1 MRKESTE
8 VGLICRKVVPS
19 IPRSAA
25 VALIAS
31 GVLAAAQAARAQSA
45 PATVRVG
52 TMSIDPFGETYFG
65 VDQGIYHSNGI
76 DAQLS
81 TLPNGSTIVQSVLGG
96 DLDVGLANIVT
107 VAAAVAKGIPLVMI
121 APAAL
126 YSAKHSYSRLCVAKN
141 SPFKSAKDLDGG
153 TIAVSSLNDFN
164 QLGVS
169 AWLEHNG
176 IPPARVHF
184 IELKFPEMGPALA
197 RGTVQAATIAEPAL
211 SSAIHSGDARAF
223 ADIYEVI
230 APEFANI
237 VWFTSKSWL
246 QKNPDTAK
254 RLISGIY
261 ATARWSNAH
270 QPQSAL
276 ILANVAKMDP
286 GVVSAMTRAYFATS
300 SDPKYVQAPLDFA
313 AHYGLISRPVT
324 TAEFI
329 AP

>member
-1 MRKESTE
+1 MMIVR
-8 VGLICRKVVPS
+8 PS
-19 IPRSAA
+19 ISRLTALSLVAGGIVAA
-25 VALIAS
+25 KRPA
-31 GVLAAAQAARAQSA
+31 GAQTA
-45 PATVRVG
+45 PATVRIG

-65 VDQGIYHSNGI
+65 VDQGIYHNNGI

-107 VAAAVAKGIPLVMI
+107 VAAAVAKGIPLLMI

-141 SPFKSAKDLDGG
+141 SPFKTAKDLDGG
-153 TIAVSSLNDFN
+153 TMAVSSLNDFN
-164 QLGVS
+164 QLGVA
-169 AWLEHNG
+169 AWLEYNG
-176 IPPARVHF
+176 VPPARVHF
-184 IELKFPEMGPALA
+184 IELKFPEMGPALQ

-211 SSAIHSGDARAF
+211 SSAIHLNEARAF
-223 ADIYEVI
+223 ADVYEVI

-254 RLISGIY
+254 RLVSGIY
-261 ATARWSNAH
+261 ATARWANDH
-270 QPQSAL
+270 QPQSAD
-276 ILANVAKMDP
+276 ILAKVSKMDP
-286 GVVSAMTRAYFATS
+286 AVVAAMTRAYFATS
-300 SDPKYVQAPLDFA
+300 GSPKYVQAPLDFA
-313 AHYGLISRPVT
+313 LRYGLISRPVT

>member
-1 MRKESTE
+1 MQDAR
-8 VGLICRKVVPS
+8 PS
-19 IPRSAA
+19 IPRSTALALVAGGILAA
-25 VALIAS
+25 S
-31 GVLAAAQAARAQSA
+31 RPAAAQTA
-45 PATVRVG
+45 PATVRIG

-107 VAAAVAKGIPLVMI
+107 VAAAVAKGIPLLMI

-164 QLGVS
+164 QLGVA

-184 IELKFPEMGPALA
+184 VELKFPEMGPALQ

-211 SSAIHSGDARAF
+211 SSAIHLGEARAF
-223 ADIYEVI
+223 ADVYEVI

-246 QKNPDTAK
+246 QKNPDTVK
-254 RLISGIY
+254 RLVSGIY
-261 ATARWSNAH
+261 ATARWSNDH
-270 QPQSAL
+270 QAQSAD
-276 ILANVAKMDP
+276 ILAKVSKMDP
-286 GVVSAMTRAYFATS
+286 AVVSAMTRAYFATS
-300 SDPKYVQAPLDFA
+300 GNPKYVQAPLDFA
-313 AHYGLISRPVT
+313 LRYGLISRPVT

>member
-1 MRKESTE
+1 MNPFKMT
-8 VGLICRKVVPS
+8 
-19 IPRSAA
+19 A
-25 VALIAS
+25 VAPSVSRSVA
-31 GVLAAAQAARAQSA
+31 LALVAAGLFAVRQPARAQAA
-45 PATVRVG
+45 PATVRIG

-126 YSAKHSYSRLCVAKN
+126 YSAKHSYSRLCVAKT
-141 SPFKSAKDLDGG
+141 SPFKTAKDLDGG

-164 QLGVS
+164 QLGVA

-176 IPPARVHF
+176 IAPSQVHF
-184 IELKFPEMGPALA
+184 IELKFPEMGPALQ

-211 SSAIHSGDARAF
+211 SSAIHLGEARAF
-223 ADIYEVI
+223 ADVYEVI

-237 VWFTSKSWL
+237 VWFTSKTWL
-246 QKNPDTAK
+246 QKNPDAAK
-254 RLISGIY
+254 RLINGIY
-261 ATARWSNAH
+261 ATARWSNDH
-270 QPQSAL
+270 QAQSAD
-276 ILANVAKMDP
+276 ILAKAAKMDP
-286 GVVSAMTRAYFATS
+286 AVVSAMTRAYFATS
-300 SDPKYVQAPLDFA
+300 GSPKYVQAPLDFA
-313 AHYGLISRPVT
+313 ARYGLISRPVT

>member
-1 MRKESTE
+1 MH
-8 VGLICRKVVPS
+8 S
-19 IPRSAA
+19 IPRSIALGL
-25 VALIAS
+25 VAGGIVAMTRPA
-31 GVLAAAQAARAQSA
+31 GAQAA
-45 PATVRVG
+45 PATVRIG

-65 VDQGIYHSNGI
+65 VDQGIYRNNGI

-107 VAAAVAKGIPLVMI
+107 VAAAVAKGIPLLMI

-126 YSAKHSYSRLCVAKN
+126 YSAKHS
-141 SPFKSAKDLDGG
+141 PFKTAKDLDGG

-164 QLGVS
+164 QLGVA

-176 IPPARVHF
+176 VPPARVHF
-184 IELKFPEMGPALA
+184 IELKFPEMGPALQ

-211 SSAIHSGDARAF
+211 SSAIHLNEARAF
-223 ADIYEVI
+223 ADVYEVI

-254 RLISGIY
+254 RLVSGIY
-261 ATARWSNAH
+261 ATARWSNDH
-270 QPQSAL
+270 QPQSAD
-276 ILANVAKMDP
+276 ILAKVSKMDP
-286 GVVSAMTRAYFATS
+286 TVVAAMTRAYFATS
-300 SDPKYVQAPLDFA
+300 SNPKYVQAPLDFA
-313 AHYGLISRPVT
+313 LRYGLISRPVT

>member
-1 MRKESTE
+1 MPT
-8 VGLICRKVVPS
+8 
-19 IPRSAA
+19 IPRSS
-25 VALIAS
+25 ALAL
-31 GVLAAAQAARAQSA
+31 LAGAILTATRPADAQAPPS
-45 PATVRVG
+45 PVRIG

-65 VDQGIYHSNGI
+65 VDQGIYKSNGI

-107 VAAAVAKGIPLVMI
+107 VAAAVAKGIPLLMI

-126 YSAKHSYSRLCVAKN
+126 YSAKHSYSRLCVAKT

-164 QLGVS
+164 QLGVQ

-176 IPPARVHF
+176 VPPAKVKF
-184 IELKFPEMGPALA
+184 IELKFPEMGPALQ

-211 SSAIHSGDARAF
+211 SSAIHNGEARAF
-223 ADIYEVI
+223 ADVYEVI

-237 VWFTSKSWL
+237 VWFTSKAWL
-246 QKNPDTAK
+246 QKNPETVK
-254 RLISGIY
+254 RLVGGIY

-270 QPQSAL
+270 QPQSAE
-276 ILANVAKMDP
+276 ILAKAAKMDP
-286 GVVSAMTRAYFATS
+286 NVVAAMTRAYFATS

-313 AHYGLISRPVT
+313 SRYGLIARPVT

>member
-1 MRKESTE
+1 MA
-8 VGLICRKVVPS
+8 VVTRS

-25 VALIAS
+25 LALVAGGILATTCLAS
-31 GVLAAAQAARAQSA
+31 AQTAL
-45 PATVRVG
+45 PTVRIG

-107 VAAAVAKGIPLVMI
+107 VAAAVAKGIPLLMI

-141 SPFKSAKDLDGG
+141 SAFKSAKDLDGG

-164 QLGVS
+164 QLGVA

-176 IPPARVHF
+176 VPPARVHF
-184 IELKFPEMGPALA
+184 VELKFPEMGPALQ

-211 SSAIHSGDARAF
+211 SSAIHLGEARAF
-223 ADIYEVI
+223 ADVYEVI

-237 VWFTSKSWL
+237 VWFTSKTWL
-246 QKNPDTAK
+246 QKNPETAK
-254 RLISGIY
+254 RLVSGIY
-261 ATARWSNAH
+261 ATARWSNDH
-270 QPQSAL
+270 QPQSAD
-276 ILANVAKMDP
+276 ILAKVSKMDP
-286 GVVSAMTRAYFATS
+286 TVVAAMTRAYFATS
-300 SDPKYVQAPLDFA
+300 SNPKYVQAPLDFA
-313 AHYGLISRPVT
+313 LRYGLISRPVT

>member
-1 MRKESTE
+1 MH
-8 VGLICRKVVPS
+8 S
-19 IPRSAA
+19 IPRSIALGL
-25 VALIAS
+25 VAGGIVAMTRPA
-31 GVLAAAQAARAQSA
+31 GAQAA
-45 PATVRVG
+45 PATVRIG

-65 VDQGIYHSNGI
+65 VDQGIYRNNGI

-81 TLPNGSTIVQSVLGG
+81 TLPNG

-107 VAAAVAKGIPLVMI
+107 VAAAVAKGIPLLMI

-141 SPFKSAKDLDGG
+141 SPFKTAKDLDGG

-164 QLGVS
+164 QLGVA

-176 IPPARVHF
+176 VPPARVHF
-184 IELKFPEMGPALA
+184 IELKFPEMGPALQ

-211 SSAIHSGDARAF
+211 SSAIHLNEARAF
-223 ADIYEVI
+223 ADVYEVI

-254 RLISGIY
+254 RLVSGIY
-261 ATARWSNAH
+261 ATARWSNDH
-270 QPQSAL
+270 QPQSAD
-276 ILANVAKMDP
+276 ILAKVSKMDP
-286 GVVSAMTRAYFATS
+286 TVVAAMTRAYFATS
-300 SDPKYVQAPLDFA
+300 SNPKYVQAPLDFA
-313 AHYGLISRPVT
+313 LRYGLISRPVT

>member
-1 MRKESTE
+1 MATM
-8 VGLICRKVVPS
+8 
-19 IPRSAA
+19 PRSS
-25 VALIAS
+25 ALALLAG
-31 GVLAAAQAARAQSA
+31 GVLAAARPADAQAA
-45 PATVRVG
+45 PATVRIG

-65 VDQGIYHSNGI
+65 VDRGIYHDNGI

-107 VAAAVAKGIPLVMI
+107 VAAAVAKGIPLLMI

-141 SPFKSAKDLDGG
+141 SPFKTAKDLDGG

-164 QLGVS
+164 QLGVA

-176 IPPARVHF
+176 VPPAKVHF
-184 IELKFPEMGPALA
+184 IELKFPEMGAALA

-211 SSAIHSGDARAF
+211 SGAIHAGEARAF
-223 ADIYEVI
+223 ADVYGVI

-261 ATARWSNAH
+261 ATARWSNDH
-270 QPQSAL
+270 QPQSAE
-276 ILANVAKMDP
+276 ILAKASKMDP
-286 GVVSAMTRAYFATS
+286 AIVSAMTRAYFATS

-313 AHYGLISRPVT
+313 ARYGLISRPVT

>member
-1 MRKESTE
+1 M
-8 VGLICRKVVPS
+8 
-19 IPRSAA
+19 PRST
-25 VALIAS
+25 ALALL
-31 GVLAAAQAARAQSA
+31 GGAVLATARAAGAQTA
-45 PATVRVG
+45 PATVRIG

-65 VDQGIYHSNGI
+65 VDQGIYRNNGI

-107 VAAAVAKGIPLVMI
+107 VAAAVAKGIPLLMI

-141 SPFKSAKDLDGG
+141 SPFKTAKDLDGAA
-153 TIAVSSLNDFN
+153 IAVSSLNDFN
-164 QLGVS
+164 QLGVA

-176 IPPARVHF
+176 IAPSKVHF
-184 IELKFPEMGPALA
+184 VELKFPEMGAALQ

-211 SSAIHSGDARAF
+211 SSAIHAGEARAF
-223 ADIYEVI
+223 ADVYEVI

-246 QKNPDTAK
+246 QKNPDAAK
-254 RLISGIY
+254 RLVSSIY
-261 ATARWSNAH
+261 ATARWANEH
-270 QPQSAL
+270 QAQSAE
-276 ILANVAKMDP
+276 ILAKASKMDP
-286 GVVSAMTRAYFATS
+286 TVVATMTRAYFATS
-300 SDPKYVQAPLDFA
+300 SNPKYVRAPLDFA
-313 AHYGLISRPVT
+313 SRYGLISRPVT

>member
-1 MRKESTE
+1 MTPAA
-8 VGLICRKVVPS
+8 PS
-19 IPRSAA
+19 IRRSAA
-25 VALIAS
+25 LALVAA
-31 GVLAAAQAARAQSA
+31 GVLAATRAARAQA
-45 PATVRVG
+45 VPTTVRIG
-52 TMSIDPFGETYFG
+52 TMSLDPFGETYFG
-65 VDQGIYHSNGI
+65 VDQGIYRNNGI

-107 VAAAVAKGIPLVMI
+107 VAAAVAKGIPLLMI

-141 SPFKSAKDLDGG
+141 SPFKTAKDLDGG

-164 QLGVS
+164 QLGVA

-176 IPPARVHF
+176 VPPARVHF
-184 IELKFPEMGPALA
+184 IELKFPEMGPALQ

-211 SSAIHSGDARAF
+211 SSAIHLNEARAF
-223 ADIYEVI
+223 ADVYEVI

-254 RLISGIY
+254 RLVSGIY
-261 ATARWSNAH
+261 ATARWSNDH
-270 QPQSAL
+270 QPQSAD
-276 ILANVAKMDP
+276 ILAKVSKMDP
-286 GVVSAMTRAYFATS
+286 TVVAAMTRAYFATS
-300 SDPKYVQAPLDFA
+300 SNPKYVQAPLDFA
-313 AHYGLISRPVT
+313 LRYGLISRPVT

>member
-1 MRKESTE
+1 MPTM
-8 VGLICRKVVPS
+8 
-19 IPRSAA
+19 PRST
-25 VALIAS
+25 ALALL
-31 GVLAAAQAARAQSA
+31 GGAVLATPQAAGAQAAQAI
-45 PATVRVG
+45 VRVG
-52 TMSIDPFGETYFG
+52 TMAIDPFGETYFG
-65 VDQGIYHSNGI
+65 VDQGIYRNNGI

-107 VAAAVAKGIPLVMI
+107 VAAAVAKGIPLLMI

-141 SPFKSAKDLDGG
+141 SPFKTAKDLDGA

-164 QLGVS
+164 QLGVA

-176 IPPARVHF
+176 VAPSKVHF
-184 IELKFPEMGPALA
+184 VELKFPEMGAALQ
-197 RGTVQAATIAEPAL
+197 RGTVAAATIAEPAL
-211 SSAIHSGDARAF
+211 SSAIHAGEARAF
-223 ADIYEVI
+223 ADVYEVI

-246 QKNPDTAK
+246 QKNADTAK
-254 RLISGIY
+254 RLVSAIY
-261 ATARWSNAH
+261 ATARWSNDH
-270 QPQSAL
+270 QPQSAD
-276 ILANVAKMDP
+276 ILAKVSKMDP
-286 GVVSAMTRAYFATS
+286 AVVSTMTRAYFATS
-300 SDPKYVQAPLDFA
+300 SNPKYVQAPLDFA
-313 AHYGLISRPVT
+313 SRYGLISRPVT

>member
-1 MRKESTE
+1 MP
-8 VGLICRKVVPS
+8 I
-19 IPRSAA
+19 IPRSSAL
-25 VALIAS
+25 ALI
-31 GVLAAAQAARAQSA
+31 GGGLLAATGAAGAQTP
-45 PATVRVG
+45 PASVRIG
-52 TMSIDPFGETYFG
+52 TMAIDPFGETYFG
-65 VDQGIYHSNGI
+65 VDQGIYRNSGV
-76 DAQLS
+76 DVQLS

-141 SPFKSAKDLDGG
+141 SPFKSARDLDGG

-164 QLGVS
+164 QLGVA

-184 IELKFPEMGPALA
+184 VELKFPEMGPALQ

-211 SSAIHSGDARAF
+211 STAIHLNEVRAF
-223 ADIYEVI
+223 ADVYEVI

-237 VWFTSKSWL
+237 VWFTSKNWL
-246 QKNPDTAK
+246 QKNPDAAK
-254 RLISGIY
+254 RLVNGIY
-261 ATARWSNAH
+261 ATARWANDH
-270 QPQSAL
+270 QPQSAE
-276 ILANVAKMDP
+276 ILARVSKMDP
-286 GVVSAMTRAYFATS
+286 TVVSSMTRAYFATS
-300 SDPKYVQAPLDFA
+300 GNPKYVRAPLDFA
-313 AHYGLISRPVT
+313 LRYGLISRPVT